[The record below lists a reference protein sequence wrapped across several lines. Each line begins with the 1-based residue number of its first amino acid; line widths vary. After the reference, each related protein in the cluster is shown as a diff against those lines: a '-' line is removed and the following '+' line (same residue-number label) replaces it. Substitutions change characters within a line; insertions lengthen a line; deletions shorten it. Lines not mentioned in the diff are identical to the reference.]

1 MVLALMQQKDKS
13 KKKKEKG
20 KTLGVKSKIV
30 FSFFALVGLSNF
42 FLTRFGFFS
51 FFPFMYFRG
60 LGSHFNISQLK
71 NKNKMFEN
79 NFKKLVF

>member
-1 MVLALMQQKDKS
+1 MVLALMQQKRQI
-13 KKKKEKG
+13 KKKEKG
-20 KTLGVKSKIV
+20 KNLGIKIENCIFV
-30 FSFFALVGLSNF
+30 FRVGWPFNF